1 MEFFRKL
8 ITFYIENK
16 NATQNMMAFFVF

>member
-16 NATQNMMAFFVF
+16 NATQNMNGIFI

>member
-16 NATQNMMAFFVF
+16 NASQNMNGIFVF

>member
-16 NATQNMMAFFVF
+16 NATQNMSGIFI